1 MRNSIVYLS
10 TYFLYN
16 RTAMRKENK
25 FAIILQLFITFFKVG
40 ILTFGGG
47 YAMSPI
53 IQKEVVEKRKWLPES
68 DILDILA
75 ISESTPGPI
84 AVNSAT
90 YVGFKVAGFWGS
102 FFATLG
108 LAIPSFAIILAISF
122 FYEKFMTWHI
132 VAAAFKGLKV
142 GVIILLSMAV
152 MKLRKGVKTDLISI
166 ILFIFTLIGMLVATF
181 VFPLIEFTIPSISL
195 IFIAIGILVGIIIT
209 ALAKKGDKE

>member
-1 MRNSIVYLS
+1 
-10 TYFLYN
+10 
-16 RTAMRKENK
+16 MRKENK
-25 FAIILQLFITFFKVG
+25 FTTILQLFITFFKVG

-47 YAMSPI
+47 HAMIPI
-53 IQKEVVEKRKWLPES
+53 IQKEVVEKKKWLPES

-84 AVNSAT
+84 AVNTAT
-90 YVGFKVAGFWGS
+90 YVGFKVGGFWGS

-108 LAIPSFAIILAISF
+108 LAVPSFAIILLISF
-122 FYEKFMTWHI
+122 FYEKFMTWSV

-152 MKLRKGVKTDLISI
+152 LKLRKAVKTDLVSI

-181 VFPLIEFTIPSISL
+181 VFPLVEFSIPSISL
-195 IFIAIGILVGIIIT
+195 IFIAIGIIVGIVIT

>member
-1 MRNSIVYLS
+1 MI
-10 TYFLYN
+10 
-16 RTAMRKENK
+16 KENK
-25 FAIILQLFITFFKVG
+25 LSTILQLFITFFKVG

-47 YAMSPI
+47 YAMIPI

-152 MKLRKGVKTDLISI
+152 LKLRKGVKTDLISI

>member
-1 MRNSIVYLS
+1 
-10 TYFLYN
+10 
-16 RTAMRKENK
+16 MRKENK
-25 FAIILQLFITFFKVG
+25 FTTILQLFITFFKVG

-47 YAMSPI
+47 YAMIPI
-53 IQKEVVEKRKWLPES
+53 IQKEVVEKKKWLPES
-68 DILDILA
+68 DILNILA

-84 AVNSAT
+84 AVNTAT
-90 YVGFKVAGFWGS
+90 YVGFKVGGFWGS

-108 LAIPSFAIILAISF
+108 LAIPSFAIILLISF
-122 FYEKFMTWHI
+122 FYKQFMSWHI

-152 MKLRKGVKTDLISI
+152 LKLRKAVKADLVSV

-181 VFPLIEFTIPSISL
+181 IFPLVEFSIPSISL
-195 IFIAIGILVGIIIT
+195 IFIAIGIIVGIIIT